1 MKLPRKNKRLAVYL
15 LLTIISVLVVLVV
28 YFLAY
33 PYLQKITIVPD
44 KELYITSTLG
54 LLTATLTITSPAD
67 DEITVVPLY
76 ETEKLPGIERM
87 EIYENGKWRELSVSE
102 SPAFS
107 NWEKVGLDVEGFAR
121 AYSEPIKVEGK
132 KPVQVRLRFDT
143 SDTPTQGNFHAVVF
157 SRSEK
162 TAQITLRYEIREPL
176 LKERGWY
183 YETFDNHDG
192 TFTYRTGGVPLWTF
206 DEQAKSYKPFVN
218 RLTDGT
224 REIRNGMVGVRFYGE
239 TVQFY
244 DTNGTESRISDE
256 DWILLRDGQE
266 VATNLTGTYTVEN
279 NTHIIH
285 TRYYSSD
292 SDSLNVSYIFGEGI
306 PLKHEVRFSASQEGV
321 YQLVQRW
328 KGIDFDETVEQDA
341 EVGVTK
347 HNHTQEGEKKIKK
360 IKADNLPEDLEFRK
374 DGKLVIHEV
383 TSSAIN
389 EFEEFE
395 VDSELK
401 QIKFVWGRWSLKAGE
416 SFVLDPATFSSN
428 DPTEDREIYTDSAS
442 GTACP
447 TTANARGSNLRT
459 QIGDSDL
466 VDGCIRIYV
475 EWDITSIPDGADVTD
490 TVFKFDIE
498 SVSNPRNCD
507 YNEIN
512 TKPSTA
518 TVQGA
523 YDDIGDGTTFVD
535 NNAVCTTAGD
545 NKLVDLGTSADTD
558 VEAQLTSNW
567 WAVGGKLDDEVRES
581 VSDHQVVFEPEED
594 LPTPAPT
601 LEITYTI
608 PNTVPRFADNNTY
621 QNTTRSAT
629 NTYTYSS
636 SLNISASINIT
647 DTDGDAQLETVIIQV
662 NGTNITNKKTTDS
675 SFLGSGLRIYNKSLG
690 GQYYVNFTSL
700 AVGTYVALWWVNDS
714 SNGQNQSTNFTITI
728 NRAGT
733 LSQMFLNSSQTNVT
747 YERGVAANFTA
758 TVNISG
764 KTANIDTN
772 ITGWNVQ
779 SGTDFVTNV
788 STLTSTGKFNVTGYF
803 VADANYTGSIET
815 FYATV
820 SDTITPTITVQQP
833 TNTTFTTSTVWSNVT
848 LNEAGSWCGRSLDG
862 GANTTMTNSSGNWN
876 NQMTSLSQTPHSVRV
891 YCNDTTGNMAAGST
905 IFFTVDTIPTI
916 TADSPTNTTYAVSS
930 IWANATISE
939 VASVV
944 LRSLDS
950 GANVSLTN
958 SSGNWNNQMTSLSQG
973 PHGVTIY
980 ANDTNGND
988 ASPVTVFFTVDLPS
1002 SPYANCYNQTNISSF
1017 YICSYDNSEF
1027 PAFKSAALIYSG
1039 KVDRFSSLCNDVVGD
1054 SYKFN
1059 LTAIGQLQTVIPFTN
1074 GVCANIGNKTGVI
1087 ERQGVPS
1094 TPFNSSFELR
1104 GPTNL
1109 QLRLQYEKIRIA
1121 GDGRFPAGNYRICA
1135 KKIGQE
1141 GGTVIINLTAC

>member
-1 MKLPRKNKRLAVYL
+1 MKLSRMNKKFAIYISLAIVA
-15 LLTIISVLVVLVV
+15 VLVA
-28 YFLAY
+28 FLFVY
-33 PYLQKITIVPD
+33 PYFQNITIVAD
-44 KELYITSTLG
+44 KEIYITSTLG
-54 LLTATLTITSPAD
+54 LLTATLTITSPLD
-67 DEITVVPLY
+67 DEIAVVPLY
-76 ETEKLPGIERM
+76 EPEKLTGIERM

-102 SPAFS
+102 SPAFN
-107 NWEKVGLDVEGFAR
+107 NWEKVSLDAEGFTR
-121 AYSEPIKVEGK
+121 AYSEPIKVESK
-132 KPVQVRLRFDT
+132 KPVQVKLRFDT
-143 SDTPTQGNFHAVVF
+143 ADVPTKGEFHAVVF

-162 TAQITLRYEIREPL
+162 TAQISLKYEIREPL
-176 LKERGWY
+176 LKERAWD
-183 YETFDNHDG
+183 YEVFDNHDG
-192 TFTYRTGGVPLWTF
+192 SFTYRTGGVPLWTY
-206 DEQAKSYKPFVN
+206 DQQTKAYKSFVN
-218 RLTDGT
+218 RLLDGT
-224 REIRNGMVGVRFYGE
+224 REIRNGMVGVIFDEE
-239 TVQFY
+239 TVQFF

-266 VATNLTGTYTVEN
+266 VATNLTGTDTVEN
-279 NTHIIH
+279 NTHIVH
-285 TRYYSSD
+285 TRYYSSEAGR
-292 SDSLNVSYIFGEGI
+292 SNISYIFGEGV
-306 PLKHEVRFSASQEGV
+306 PLKHNLRFSASQQGT
-321 YQLVQRW
+321 YQLVQKW
-328 KGIDFDETVEQDA
+328 KGIDFDETIEQDA
-341 EVGVTK
+341 IEGIK
-347 HNHTQEGEKKIKK
+347 IHDHKLGEKKIKK
-360 IKADNLPEDLEFRK
+360 TKPDNLPEDLEFRK

-383 TSSAIN
+383 TSSAMN

-401 QIKFVWGRWSLKAGE
+401 QVKFVWGRWNLEDGE
-416 SFVLDPATFSSN
+416 SFVLDPDTFSSN
-428 DPTEDREIYTDSAS
+428 NPTEDAI
-442 GTACP
+442 
-447 TTANARGSNLRT
+447 LRDNGNNDVCD
-459 QIGDSDL
+459 GDSLGARIGSDIFMASYETSL
-466 VDGCIRIYV
+466 SVDCDRSFV
-475 EWDITSIPDGADVTD
+475 EWDITSITDGSDVTN
-490 TVFKFDIE
+490 TVFKFE
-498 SVSNPRNCD
+498 VYEVSSPRNCD
-507 YNEIN
+507 YMEIN
-512 TKPSTA
+512 NQPSTA
-518 TVQGA
+518 ADSTLWT
-523 YDDIGDGTTFVD
+523 DIGDGTVFVD
-535 NNAVCTTAGD
+535 ADSTCTTTGT
-545 NKLVDLGTSADTD
+545 NKQIDLGTSADSD
-558 VEAQLTSNW
+558 VEAQLSSNW
-567 WAVGGKLDDEVRES
+567 WAVGLKEDSESLDSTRHIS
-581 VSDHQVVFEPEED
+581 KINPEEAAS
-594 LPTPAPT
+594 TPDPT
-601 LEITYTI
+601 LEITYTL

-700 AVGTYVALWWVNDS
+700 AAGTYVALWWVNDS

-733 LSQMFLNSSQTNVT
+733 LSKMFLNDSQTNVT

-788 STLTSTGKFNVTGYF
+788 STLSSTGKFNITGYF
-803 VADANYTGSIET
+803 VADANYTGSSET

-833 TNTTFTTSTVWSNVT
+833 TNTTFTTSTVWANIT

-862 GANTTMTNSSGNWN
+862 GSNTTMTNSSGNWN

-891 YCNDTTGNMAAGST
+891 YCNDTTGNMAASST

-916 TADSPTNTTYAVSS
+916 TADSPTNTTYTTGS

-939 VASVV
+939 AASVV

-988 ASPVTVFFTVDLPS
+988 ASPVTVFFTVDLPA

-1027 PAFKSAALIYSG
+1027 PAFKSAAIIYSG
-1039 KVDRFSSLCNDVVGD
+1039 KADRFSSLCNDVVGD

-1087 ERQGVPS
+1087 ERQGAPS

-1121 GDGRFPAGNYRICA
+1121 GDGRFPEGNYRICA

-1141 GGTVIINLTAC
+1141 GSTVIVNVTAC